1 MRRPGTT
8 ASRSGAGTLLAKRRA
23 ARYTKRMF
31 EGWVCELVPPTRMMV
46 EPAMPVLV
54 DLSIALNNPDDA
66 FRRDAVAMRVKMEG
80 ISTNSE
86 GTLGVLHAW
95 IQTTAGGWWGLVTF
109 DLSTGNGRGRLT
121 MRQWCPARSL
131 KPASSGNAVGPSR
144 VSRPSDP
151 SARC

>member
-1 MRRPGTT
+1 
-8 ASRSGAGTLLAKRRA
+8 
-23 ARYTKRMF
+23 MF
-31 EGWVCELVPPTRMMV
+31 EGWVCELGRPTRMVV
-46 EPAMPVLV
+46 EPAIPVLV
-54 DLSIALNNPDDA
+54 DLSIALKNPDDA
-66 FRRDAVAMRVKMEG
+66 FRRDAVEMRIKLAG

-109 DLSTGNGRGRLT
+109 ELTTGNRRGRLT

-131 KPASSGNAVGPSR
+131 KPAPTAAASPGPGIA
-144 VSRPSDP
+144 RPSDP